1 MLKFLLIL
9 FLIIYIF
16 GYVIKF
22 FFARWVK
29 KVSQM
34 QNPENFN
41 RKKEGEVTVNQ
52 TKQKQSRFKDE
63 GEYIDFEEVDE

>member
-1 MLKFLLIL
+1 MLRFLLIL
-9 FLIIYIF
+9 FLVIYVL
-16 GYVIKF
+16 GYIAKF

-29 KVSQM
+29 KVSEM

-52 TKQKQSRFKDE
+52 TQQKQSRFKDE
-63 GEYIDFEEVDE
+63 GEYVDFEEVDE

>member
-16 GYVIKF
+16 GYIAKF
-22 FFARWVK
+22 FFARWIK
-29 KVSQM
+29 KVSKM

-41 RKKEGEVTVNQ
+41 HKKEGEVTVNQ
-52 TKQKQSRFKDE
+52 TKQEQSKFKDK